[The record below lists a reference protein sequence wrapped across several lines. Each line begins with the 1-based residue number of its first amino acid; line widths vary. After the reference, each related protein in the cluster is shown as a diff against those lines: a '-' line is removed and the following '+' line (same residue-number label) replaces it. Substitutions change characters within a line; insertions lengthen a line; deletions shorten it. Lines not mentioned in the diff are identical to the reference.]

1 MDPKEVWVPDIV
13 LYNKWV
19 FITKQ
24 FHSNDLIF
32 ISRHSAAHSCK
43 RDKLASMA
51 KGVRLRRWPRSERPW
66 TLPDKSQPWK
76 PRRQE
81 PNKFAYVKNKHRV
94 FARFVRAF
102 YIFVHFEVPLVLLLM
117 WNDLFCSRVDDV
129 STWRQIFIHFF
140 FLTPDFSY
148 HYNSRRL
155 SRHFA
160 RGRTCI
166 VEKWL

>member
-19 FITKQ
+19 FISKQ
-24 FHSNDLIF
+24 FHSNDLIL
-32 ISRHSAAHSCK
+32 ISRHSAAHSCN

-51 KGVRLRRWPRSERPW
+51 KGVRFKRWRSERPW
-66 TLPDKSQPWK
+66 TLPDTSQPRK
-76 PRRQE
+76 PRWQE
-81 PNKFAYVKNKHRV
+81 RNKFACVKNKNRG
-94 FARFVRAF
+94 FARFTRAF
-102 YIFVHFEVPLVLLLM
+102 YIFVHFDVLRVLLLM
-117 WNDLFCSRVDDV
+117 WNDLFYSRVDDV
-129 STWRQIFIHFF
+129 STWKQIFIYFF

-155 SRHFA
+155 STHFA
-160 RGRTCI
+160 GGTTCI